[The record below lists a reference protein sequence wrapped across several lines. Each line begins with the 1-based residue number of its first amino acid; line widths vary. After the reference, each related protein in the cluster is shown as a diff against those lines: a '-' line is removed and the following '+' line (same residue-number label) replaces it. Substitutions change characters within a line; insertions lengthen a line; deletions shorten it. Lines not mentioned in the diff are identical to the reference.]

1 MEKDVDRKMNS
12 FIEFKLTKHK
22 AYCTLT
28 NNHGLFQLILLFY
41 YLILTVNLWPLIR
54 GSPLIQH
61 LPLIDHIVHGS
72 SNVMLIEAYEV
83 EWFYPLQIDYWK
95 EVN

>member
-41 YLILTVNLWPLIR
+41 YLILTVNL
-54 GSPLIQH
+54 
-61 LPLIDHIVHGS
+61 
-72 SNVMLIEAYEV
+72 
-83 EWFYPLQIDYWK
+83 
-95 EVN
+95 